1 MADVII
7 RQKDIYRL
15 GKKLLNEMN
24 DFLHDEYILTEFKEM
39 KEVKQKFLK
48 ELAFNHIN
56 TLKRQYR
63 ITEEERQ
70 ELAKP
75 FIDKLFDNKNIEYDP
90 NLVKEAMKDD
100 GIDTEGIYHALVCL
114 DLEMEINEDLYFKKS
129 AFLDIYRVFETG
141 YSYLED

>member
-1 MADVII
+1 MAAVII
-7 RQKDIYRL
+7 KQKDVERL
-15 GKKLLNEMN
+15 GKELLNEMFN
-24 DFLHDEYILTEFKEM
+24 FLHDEYILTTFPEMEAVKE
-39 KEVKQKFLK
+39 KFLK

-100 GIDTEGIYHALVCL
+100 GIGTKGIYHTLVCL
-114 DLEMEINEDLYFKKS
+114 DLEMEINEDLYYKTKS
-129 AFLDIYRVFETG
+129 FLDIYRVFETG